1 MPGFVEITPWHWAG
15 FILCVLI
22 FLALDLGLFHRHAR
36 VVKFKEAAAWS
47 AVWFAL
53 AMAFAGAMA
62 HWRGRE
68 EAVQFTT
75 GYLIELSLSLDNV
88 LVIALIFAWFRIPVK
103 FQHRLLFWGILGALV
118 MRGAMIAAGV
128 ELIHQF
134 DWVLYVFGAFL
145 VFTGIKMLFSGKETV
160 RPEKNLALRL
170 ARKCF
175 AVAPDLDGQ
184 KFFTRLRGRSPEGLA
199 QINPSQ
205 TPRVGPGGK
214 DSGAA
219 KARLDGRLALTPL
232 AVVLLLIETT
242 DLIFA
247 LDSVPA
253 VFSVTRKAFIVF
265 TSNIFAII
273 GLRSLY
279 FLLAGA
285 LGYFRYLKIGLSF
298 VLAVI
303 GVKMLLDPHGQEPK
317 GFQVEIPTSVSLM
330 TVATIIVIAIVLSVM
345 VAEREKRTGAG
356 NSSKP

>member
-22 FLALDLGLFHRHAR
+22 FLALDLGLFHRRAR

-75 GYLIELSLSLDNV
+75 GYIIELSLSLDNI
-88 LVIALIFAWFRIPVK
+88 LVIALIFAWFRIPVQ
-103 FQHRLLFWGILGALV
+103 FQHRLLFWGIFGAIV
-118 MRGAMIAAGV
+118 MRGAMIAAGA
-128 ELIHQF
+128 ELIRQF

-145 VFTGIKMLFSGKETV
+145 VFAGFKMLFSGQETV
-160 RPEKNLALRL
+160 QPEKSLALRL

-175 AVAPDLDGQ
+175 AVTPDLDGQ
-184 KFFTRLRGRSPEGLA
+184 RFFT
-199 QINPSQ
+199 
-205 TPRVGPGGK
+205 
-214 DSGAA
+214 
-219 KARLDGRLALTPL
+219 RLDGRLALTPL
-232 AVVLLLIETT
+232 ALVLLLIETT

-247 LDSVPA
+247 VDSVPA
-253 VFSVTRKAFIVF
+253 VFSVTRTAFIVF

-273 GLRSLY
+273 GLRSMY

-285 LGYFRYLKIGLSF
+285 LGYFRCLKIGLSF
-298 VLAVI
+298 VLAFI
-303 GVKMLLDPHGQEPK
+303 GVKMLLDPHDHPPRW
-317 GFQVEIPTSVSLM
+317 FQIEIPTGVSLLV
-330 TVATIIVIAIVLSVM
+330 VAAILSISIALSVT
-345 VAEREKRTGAG
+345 AAKRD
-356 NSSKP
+356 KLKR

>member
-1 MPGFVEITPWHWAG
+1 MMEITPWHWIG
-15 FILCVLI
+15 FILCVLF
-22 FLALDLGLFHRHAR
+22 FLALDLGLFHRRAR

-68 EAVQFTT
+68 EAIQFIT
-75 GYLIELSLSLDNV
+75 GYLIELSLSLDNI
-88 LVIALIFAWFRIPVK
+88 LVIALIFAWFRVPVE

-128 ELIHQF
+128 ELINQF

-145 VFTGIKMLFSGKETV
+145 VFAGVKMLFSGKETV
-160 RPEKNLALRL
+160 QPEKNLALRL
-170 ARKCF
+170 ARKIF
-175 AVAPDLDGQ
+175 AVSPDLDGQ
-184 KFFTRLRGRSPEGLA
+184 KFFTRL
-199 QINPSQ
+199 
-205 TPRVGPGGK
+205 
-214 DSGAA
+214 
-219 KARLDGRLALTPL
+219 DGRFALTPL
-232 AVVLLLIETT
+232 ALVLLLIETT

-247 LDSVPA
+247 VDSVPA

-273 GLRSLY
+273 GLRSMY

-298 VLAVI
+298 VLAFI

-317 GFQVEIPTSVSLM
+317 GFQIEIPTGVSLLV
-330 TVATIIVIAIVLSVM
+330 VAAILSISIALSVT
-345 VAEREKRTGAG
+345 AAWRGKK
-356 NSSKP
+356 NCH

>member
-1 MPGFVEITPWHWAG
+1 MPGSVEITPWHWAG

-22 FLALDLGLFHRHAR
+22 FLALDLGLFHRRAR
-36 VVKFKEAAAWS
+36 VVKFQEAATWS

-75 GYLIELSLSLDNV
+75 GYIIELSLSLDNI
-88 LVIALIFAWFRIPVK
+88 LVIALIFAWFRIPVQ

-118 MRGAMIAAGV
+118 MRGAMIAAGA

-134 DWVLYVFGAFL
+134 DRVLYVFGAFL
-145 VFTGIKMLFSGKETV
+145 VFTGLKMLFSGQETV
-160 RPEKNLALRL
+160 QPEKNLVLRL

-175 AVAPDLDGQ
+175 AVSPDLDGQ
-184 KFFTRLRGRSPEGLA
+184 KFFTRLNGRFALTS
-199 QINPSQ
+199 
-205 TPRVGPGGK
+205 
-214 DSGAA
+214 
-219 KARLDGRLALTPL
+219 LAL
-232 AVVLLLIETT
+232 ALLLIETT

-247 LDSVPA
+247 VDSVPA
-253 VFSVTRKAFIVF
+253 VFSVTRRAFIVF
-265 TSNIFAII
+265 TSNIFAVV

-285 LGYFRYLKIGLSF
+285 LGYFRYLKTGLSF
-298 VLAVI
+298 VLAFI

-317 GFQVEIPTSVSLM
+317 RFQVEIPTGVSLM
-330 TVATIIVIAIVLSVM
+330 TVATIILIAMVLSVM

-356 NSSKP
+356 HSSKP

>member
-1 MPGFVEITPWHWAG
+1 MSSIEVKPWQWIS
-15 FILCVLI
+15 FIVCVLF
-22 FLALDLGLFHRHAR
+22 FLALDLGLFHRRAR
-36 VVKFKEAAAWS
+36 IVKFKEALAWS
-47 AVWFAL
+47 LVWIAL
-53 AMAFAGAMA
+53 ALLFAVALG

-68 EAVQFTT
+68 EAVEFVT
-75 GYLIELSLSLDNV
+75 GYVIEFSLSLDNIF
-88 LVIALIFAWFRIPVK
+88 VIALIFAYFRVPEAAR
-103 FQHRLLFWGILGALV
+103 HRLLFWGILGALV
-118 MRGAMIAAGV
+118 MRGTMIAAGV

-145 VFTGIKMLFSGKETV
+145 VFAGVKMLFSGKETV
-160 RPEKNLALRL
+160 QPEKNLALRL

-175 AVAPDLDGQ
+175 AVAPDFDGQ
-184 KFFTRLRGRSPEGLA
+184 KFFT
-199 QINPSQ
+199 
-205 TPRVGPGGK
+205 
-214 DSGAA
+214 
-219 KARLDGRLALTPL
+219 RLDGRLALTPL

-298 VLAVI
+298 VLAFI

-317 GFQVEIPTSVSLM
+317 RFQVEIPTGVSLM
-330 TVATIIVIAIVLSVM
+330 TVATIILIAIVLSVM
-345 VAEREKRTGAG
+345 VAEREKRTSTG
-356 NSSKP
+356 NSSKT

>member
-22 FLALDLGLFHRHAR
+22 FLALDLGLFHRRAR
-36 VVKFKEAAAWS
+36 VVKFGEAAAWS

-75 GYLIELSLSLDNV
+75 GYILELSLSLDNI

-145 VFTGIKMLFSGKETV
+145 VFTGGKMLFSGQETV
-160 RPEKNLALRL
+160 QPEKSLALRL

-175 AVAPDLDGQ
+175 VVAPDLDGQ
-184 KFFTRLRGRSPEGLA
+184 KFLT
-199 QINPSQ
+199 
-205 TPRVGPGGK
+205 
-214 DSGAA
+214 
-219 KARLDGRLALTPL
+219 RLDGRLALTPL
-232 AVVLLLIETT
+232 ALVLLLIETT

-247 LDSVPA
+247 VDSVPA
-253 VFSVTRKAFIVF
+253 VFSITRKAFIVF
-265 TSNIFAII
+265 TSNVFAIV
-273 GLRSLY
+273 GLRSMY
-279 FLLAGA
+279 FMLAGA
-285 LGYFRYLKIGLSF
+285 LGYFRYLKVGLSL
-298 VLAVI
+298 VLAVV

-317 GFQVEIPTSVSLM
+317 GIQVEIPTSISLM

-356 NSSKP
+356 HSSSR